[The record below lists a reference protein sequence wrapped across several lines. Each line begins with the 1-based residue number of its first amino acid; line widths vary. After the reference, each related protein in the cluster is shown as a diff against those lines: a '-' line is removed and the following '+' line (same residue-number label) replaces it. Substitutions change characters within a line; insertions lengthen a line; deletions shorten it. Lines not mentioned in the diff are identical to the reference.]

1 MKKVIVTKNQ
11 FIILQ
16 LCEKPQSL
24 DDLVFRTSKNP
35 NVIGNIVHTLLK
47 HEYLIE
53 KSNTY
58 FTNIKHYEIGT
69 PEEVRRYRDYM
80 LRPDESI
87 RPDREIKRYEPDQ
100 FELANVKKLFHEGRT
115 RTEIARILNMKKPHV
130 LWTLEKMNIQKND
143 VNNSDALFCTPDQL
157 KIFKAIERPYKHFFQ
172 LVNRLAMPADLINAG
187 LSQLEE
193 MNAIFYKRINNE
205 RIYFQLDVNLIPTE
219 KRNAQ

>member
-35 NVIGNIVHTLLK
+35 NVIGNILHTLLK

-53 KSNTY
+53 KSTTY
-58 FTNIKHYEIGT
+58 CTNIKHYEIGS

-80 LRPDESI
+80 LRPDDSI
-87 RPDREIKRYEPDQ
+87 RPDRAIKRYEPDQ

-130 LWTLEKMNIQKND
+130 LWTLEKMNIHKSD
-143 VNNSDALFCTPDQL
+143 VMLSDALYCTPEQM
-157 KIFKAIERPYKHFFQ
+157 KIFKAIERPYKNFFQ
-172 LVNRLAMPADLINAG
+172 LVNRLAIPAAQINSE
-187 LSQLEE
+187 LQKLEE
-193 MNAIFYKRINNE
+193 MNAVFYRRINNE
-205 RIYFQLDVNLIPTE
+205 KIYFQLDVNLIPIE
-219 KRNAQ
+219 KVN